1 MKIEI
6 WSDIA
11 CPFCFIGKRKLEK
24 AIHKLPDSSIIQIE
38 WKSFQLNP
46 DLQTDTSQSTLDYLS
61 QTKRWTR
68 EQTVRMMA
76 QVASMGKVEGIDFD
90 FEHTL
95 VANTKQAHRLL
106 HLAKA
111 TGKQDE
117 LKERFFQAYFLEG
130 KNIDQQDI
138 LLQNAA
144 AVGLDKSESKAVL
157 ESAYFE
163 SEIEQDLYESRLIGV
178 KGVPFFVFDR
188 HYGIAG
194 AEPDEVFDRT
204 LQQALQKIN
213 SGQT

>member
-1 MKIEI
+1 M
-6 WSDIA
+6 
-11 CPFCFIGKRKLEK
+11 
-24 AIHKLPDSSIIQIE
+24 
-38 WKSFQLNP
+38 
-46 DLQTDTSQSTLDYLS
+46 
-61 QTKRWTR
+61 
-68 EQTVRMMA
+68 
-76 QVASMGKVEGIDFD
+76 
-90 FEHTL
+90 
-95 VANTKQAHRLL
+95 KQAQ
-106 HLAKA
+106 KMQSKMEK
-111 TGKQDE
+111 KQDE

-138 LLQNAA
+138 LLQNAV